1 MTESSNPKSSS
12 SEAAE
17 EAEAATS
24 AGAVEATTSAATAE
38 TAGSAETAEAA
49 EATANAG
56 GAEAAKAADAATTA
70 GGVTDEAKAGA
81 PDRATAEATREAADE
96 AKAGAGAEPRRAP
109 SRRALLGWGG
119 AGLALGAAA
128 AGGTAAAL
136 RVGSDA
142 SPSAST
148 GDAVPFHGAHQAGIA
163 TPVQDRL
170 HFASFDVTTT
180 DRAALVKL
188 LQEWTAAAAAMTAGH
203 EVGAGAISAN
213 EELPP
218 DDTGEALGLK
228 PSRLTLTF
236 GVGPGLF
243 EKDGKDR
250 FGLKAR
256 RPQAL
261 IDLPAFPGDNL
272 DAARSGGD
280 LCVQACADD
289 PQVAVHAI
297 RNLAR
302 IGMGRVAIRWSQ
314 LGFGK
319 TSSTTPDAQTPRNMM
334 GFKDGTR
341 NIAGDDTARLDKHV
355 WVGQKDGPDWMVGG
369 SYLVARRIRMHIET
383 WDRTSLAEQED
394 VFGRDKSEGA
404 PVGKQREHDEPLLKA
419 MKPDAHVRLA
429 HPDSNNGVTI
439 LRRGYSFTDG
449 TDGLG
454 RLDAGLFFIAYQRDV
469 RDGFVPLQ
477 TNLSRHDALNEYIQH
492 VGSAVFAVPP
502 GVRDKGDWW
511 GKALFV

>member
-1 MTESSNPKSSS
+1 M
-12 SEAAE
+12 
-17 EAEAATS
+17 
-24 AGAVEATTSAATAE
+24 
-38 TAGSAETAEAA
+38 
-49 EATANAG
+49 
-56 GAEAAKAADAATTA
+56 
-70 GGVTDEAKAGA
+70 
-81 PDRATAEATREAADE
+81 ADE
-96 AKAGAGAEPRRAP
+96 KMAEQKTADEKKATP
-109 SRRALLGWGG
+109 SRRSILGWGG

-128 AGGTAAAL
+128 AGGTTAAVM
-136 RVGSDA
+136 RKDDA
-142 SPSAST
+142 APAASA
-148 GDAVPFHGAHQAGIA
+148 GDAVPFLGEHQAGIA
-163 TPVQDRL
+163 TAVQDRL

-188 LQEWTAAAAAMTAGH
+188 LQEWTAAAARMTAGH
-203 EVGAGAISAN
+203 EVGEGAIGDN
-213 EELPP
+213 DELPP

-250 FGLKAR
+250 FGLKSR
-256 RPQAL
+256 RPKAL

-319 TSSTTPDAQTPRNMM
+319 TSSTTPDAQTPRNML

-341 NIAGDDTARLDKHV
+341 NIAGTETDRLDKYV

-383 WDRTSLAEQED
+383 WDRTSLKEQED
-394 VFGRDKSEGA
+394 VFGRDKAEGA
-404 PVGKQREHDEPLLKA
+404 PQGMQRERDEPNLKA
-419 MKPDAHVRLA
+419 MKDTAHVRLA
-429 HPDSNNGVTI
+429 HPDSNHGVTI

-454 RLDAGLFFIAYQRDV
+454 RLDAGLFFIAYQKDV

-477 TNLSRHDALNEYIQH
+477 TQLAAKDALNEYIQH

-502 GVRDKGDWW
+502 GVRGKDDWW
-511 GKALFV
+511 GKALFA